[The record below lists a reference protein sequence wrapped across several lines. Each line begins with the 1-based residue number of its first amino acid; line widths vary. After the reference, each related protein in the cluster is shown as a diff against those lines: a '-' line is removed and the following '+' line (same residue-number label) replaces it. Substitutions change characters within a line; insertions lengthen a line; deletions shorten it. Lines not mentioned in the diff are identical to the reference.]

1 PRELIEAILAL
12 VAGDAKLFVAAFK
25 LQAAFQNGLHALL
38 MARFGPHAD
47 FDVFKPSTR
56 HQEEDFLD
64 NLLDAFAD
72 DGDEDDDPG

>member
-1 PRELIEAILAL
+1 LIEAILAL

-38 MARFGPHAD
+38 EARFGPHAD

-64 NLLDAFAD
+64 NLLDALAG